1 MRLFTAVDLPAA
13 IVERLDRF
21 QQSLKPLAKINWSPV
36 SNLHITTKFLGEVA
50 EDQLDALK
58 RALAA
63 LPKRDAIPIGV
74 RGVGFF
80 PRVFWV
86 GVDAPALTA
95 LHADTDAAV
104 SDFGAAREERA
115 YHPHVTLAR
124 IRQEHTAPFGH
135 GSVPMPADAEF
146 GDFTTDRQ
154 FLYLSRAGQYT
165 KLSEHPF
172 A

>member
-58 RALAA
+58 PALAA
-63 LPKRDAIPIGV
+63 LPKREPISIGV
-74 RGVGFF
+74 RGAGFF

-86 GVDAPALTA
+86 GVDAPALEA

-104 SDFGAAREERA
+104 SAFGVAREQRP
-115 YHPHVTLAR
+115 YHPHLTLAR
-124 IRQEHTAPFGH
+124 IREPRPLAALHVALATA
-135 GSVPMPADAEF
+135 DTEF
-146 GDFTTDRQ
+146 GDFTADRQ